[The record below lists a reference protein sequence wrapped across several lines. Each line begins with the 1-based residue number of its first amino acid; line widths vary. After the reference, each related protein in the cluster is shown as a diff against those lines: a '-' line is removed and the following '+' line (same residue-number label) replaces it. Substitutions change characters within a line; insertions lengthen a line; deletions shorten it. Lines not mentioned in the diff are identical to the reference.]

1 MHSTSMQI
9 LIIIAFE
16 VAIFEFSVDFICFC
30 LIDFICFCLIDF
42 ICFCLIDF
50 ICFCLIIVV
59 ISDFK
64 DFLCS

>member
-30 LIDFICFCLIDF
+30 LIDFICFCLI
-42 ICFCLIDF
+42 
-50 ICFCLIIVV
+50 IVV

>member
-42 ICFCLIDF
+42 ICFCLI
-50 ICFCLIIVV
+50 IVV